1 MKAMKQVA
9 GSLRLDLAQFREL
22 EAFAQFGSDLDKVTQ
37 AQLARGTR
45 LVEILKQPQ
54 YEPMPAEKQVAIIFA
69 ATNGFVD
76 QYDLRALLEY
86 EKQYLSHLESSHP
99 DVLTEI
105 KEKKVISPE
114 LEAKMKNILENFKG
128 IFTPPELS
136 IV

>member
-1 MKAMKQVA
+1 
-9 GSLRLDLAQFREL
+9 
-22 EAFAQFGSDLDKVTQ
+22 
-37 AQLARGTR
+37 
-45 LVEILKQPQ
+45 
-54 YEPMPAEKQVAIIFA
+54 
-69 ATNGFVD
+69 
-76 QYDLRALLEY
+76 
-86 EKQYLSHLESSHP
+86 LSHLESSHP